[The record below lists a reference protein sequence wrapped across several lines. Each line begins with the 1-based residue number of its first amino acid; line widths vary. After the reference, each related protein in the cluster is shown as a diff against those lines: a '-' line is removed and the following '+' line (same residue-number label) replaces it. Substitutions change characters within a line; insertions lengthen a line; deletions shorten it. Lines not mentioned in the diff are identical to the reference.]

1 MSKKNQPRV
10 DKQSILET
18 FEWPEYNS
26 DSKRIKMY
34 SKKYKDLSVV
44 EAFEDAYKMKIG
56 PMPEIVNLV
65 PNELRVGD
73 MISTHIIAIDKNK
86 VTFDTAN
93 IKNNVVS
100 SINLYKF
107 DKFKHFLPMDTID
120 AVVTKVERDK
130 VTIDPISPMV
140 NRWMDPI
147 LKDPDIQKVMPNE
160 ETGEGPK
167 PILVKNLQLTRGG
180 FMGKAVIPTASEFVG
195 EDYTVDAF
203 IPGSQ
208 IVLNITDDF
217 NQFVG
222 KTVQAFVVNYMA
234 KPGTKDEMT
243 LICSAK
249 EVIKFAGEIN
259 MIYLFN
265 SWCEESELWKKVSS
279 NTYVGKV
286 TGVINTSKKC
296 GVFIEVPELSITGM
310 VATKP
315 EELVNY
321 KPHSNIDVKIT
332 GFDEETYYDNFA
344 KQMQHVDPYQ
354 IENGILRKCNLKPN
368 LEFA

>member
-1 MSKKNQPRV
+1 MSKKNQPRI

-44 EAFEDAYKMKIG
+44 EAFEAAYNLNLG
-56 PMPEIVNLV
+56 PMPEIVNLI

-73 MISTHIIAIDKNK
+73 VISTRILSIDKNR

-93 IKNNVVS
+93 IKNNVTS
-100 SINLYKF
+100 SINLYKY
-107 DKFKHFLPMDTID
+107 DKFHHFLPMDNID
-120 AVVTKVERDK
+120 AVVTRVDRDK
-130 VTIDPISPMV
+130 VVIDPISPMV
-140 NRWMDPI
+140 SKWMDPI

-160 ETGEGPK
+160 ETGAGPE
-167 PILVKNLQLTRGG
+167 PILVKNLKLSNGG
-180 FMGKAVIPTASEFVG
+180 FMGDAVIPNVSEFIG
-195 EDYTVDAF
+195 EDYTIKAF

-208 IVLNITDDF
+208 IVLNITDNF
-217 NQFVG
+217 EQFIG
-222 KTVQAFVVNYMA
+222 KTVQAFVLNYVS
-234 KPGTKDEMT
+234 KPGTFNEMT

-259 MIYLFN
+259 MVYLFN
-265 SWCEESELWKKVSS
+265 SWCEESELWKQVS
-279 NTYVGKV
+279 NTTYTGKV
-286 TGVINTSKKC
+286 TGVINKPKKC
-296 GVFIEVPELSITGM
+296 GVFIEIPELSITGM
-310 VATKP
+310 VAVKP
-315 EELVNY
+315 EELANY
-321 KPHSNIDVKIT
+321 KPHSFVDVKIT

-344 KQMQHVDPYQ
+344 KQMQHVDPYL

-368 LEFA
+368 LTFA